1 MTDQTERILELFQQ
15 INAIP
20 RCSKNEEAVCRWI
33 GRWAHDRD
41 LAVRSDA
48 AGNLVIEVP
57 ASPGFESAPIVVF
70 QGHVDMVCE
79 KTPESAHDFSK
90 DPIRHVVDGDWLCAD
105 QTSLGADNGVAV
117 AMGMALAM
125 DDQTPHPPLELLFT
139 VDEETGLTG
148 AQALAP
154 GFVKGRILLNV
165 DSEDEG
171 VFTVGCAGGRDS
183 HLTLP
188 LERGPLG
195 LKLQRFKLAACGMH
209 GGHSGIDINKHRASA
224 NKILAR
230 GLDTLWHNG
239 PFQLVRLAGGT
250 THNAI
255 AREAEAVLVMDPA
268 RMDEAVSAVLALE
281 QALRFE
287 YRQTEPN
294 LSLLLSP
301 TDGDGPGE
309 AVTESGTRTVIDLLL
324 ALPHGVSAMSAD
336 IPGLVETSAN
346 LAVVDDSKGP
356 LKILHSKR
364 SAVMSRLA
372 AITADM
378 NAMARMAGAS
388 VETGTEYPAWEPD
401 MASSLLDRCKTV
413 YQKRF
418 AAEATVEIIHA
429 GLECAIIGSK
439 YSGMDMISFGPTMEN
454 PHSPMERLYLPSI
467 SRVWDFIAALMES
480 YRPQPQQEGP

>member
-1 MTDQTERILELFQQ
+1 MTDKTQQIIELFRQ

-33 GRWAHDRD
+33 GQWARGRG
-41 LAVRSDA
+41 LAVRSDRL
-48 AGNLVIEVP
+48 GNMVIEVP
-57 ASPGFESAPIVVF
+57 ASPGFETAPMVVF

-79 KTPESAHDFSK
+79 KTPDSDHDFSK
-90 DPIRHVVDGDWLCAD
+90 DPIRHVIDGDWLGAD

-148 AQALAP
+148 AQGLAP
-154 GFVKGRILLNV
+154 GFVRGRILLNV

-183 HLTLP
+183 HLTRP
-188 LERGPLG
+188 LERGPMG
-195 LKLQRFKLAACGMH
+195 PGLQRFKLAATGMH
-209 GGHSGIDINKHRASA
+209 GGHSGIDINKHRATA

-230 GLDTLWHNG
+230 GLDSLWHRG

-255 AREAEAVLVMDPA
+255 AREAEAILAMDPA
-268 RMDEAVSAVLALE
+268 NRDEATAAVAALE
-281 QALRFE
+281 QAIRLE
-287 YRQTEPN
+287 YRQTEPD
-294 LSLLLSP
+294 LRLRLTPADDDPPRETVS
-301 TDGDGPGE
+301 
-309 AVTESGTRTVIDLLL
+309 ESDTRTVIDLLL
-324 ALPHGVSAMSAD
+324 ALPHGVWAMSAD

-346 LAVVDDSKGP
+346 LAVVDDANGP
-356 LKILHSKR
+356 LTILHSKR
-364 SAVMSRLA
+364 SAVMSRLD

-378 NAMARMAGAS
+378 DAMARMAGAS
-388 VETGTEYPAWEPD
+388 VETGTAYPAWEPD
-401 MASSLLDRCKTV
+401 MESPLLHRCKTV
-413 YQKRF
+413 YRERF
-418 AAEATVEIIHA
+418 GAEATVEIIHA

-439 YSGMDMISFGPTMEN
+439 YAGMDMISFGPTMEN
-454 PHSPMERLYLPSI
+454 PHSPNERLYLPSI

-480 YRPQPQQEGP
+480 FGPSTEQEN